1 MTALL
6 WCLLGAASTS
16 ILLYGGFR
24 LVLRDERAKRQALFD
39 RTIRLGEQHARL
51 YNQNLA
57 LNAQVLLAE
66 SRGFLTPD
74 YPLPLGAT
82 PRSSR
87 ISKPGRVPAELF
99 DADRTR

>member
-6 WCLLGAASTS
+6 WCLLGAGGTG
-16 ILLYGGFR
+16 LVLYAGFR
-24 LVLRDERAKRQALFD
+24 FVLRDERAKRQEQFE

-82 PRSSR
+82 PRTPR
-87 ISKPGRVPAELF
+87 ISKSGRVPAELF
-99 DADRTR
+99 DEDRTR